1 MSEIN
6 DNKTPHIYDLEANE
20 SSKGQLGYILR
31 DAVGAM
37 MSSIDGAQSNLP
49 QYFHETM
56 TFGIAEG

>member
-6 DNKTPHIYDLEANE
+6 ADKTPHIYDLEANE
-20 SSKGQLGYILR
+20 SSRGELHFG
-31 DAVGAM
+31 DTVGAM
-37 MSSIDGAQSNLP
+37 MSSIDGAQSSSP